1 MAADAILNA
10 TEEKIREYY
19 RNIEEI
25 ERLEH
30 RGRLLDRQKT
40 DIKEDIRNSNI
51 SLQCGLQGIDYEGVR
66 VQTSNT
72 SSQQDK
78 AIEKAFKKL
87 EIQLEKNNY
96 EIIEMQILKRD
107 LEKKSNDIGFII
119 GKLNERSKDFVVMRY
134 KEKKSYRRICN
145 ILHSSEASLS
155 RLRNDILVAVSKWI
169 CAYF

>member
-40 DIKEDIRNSNI
+40 DIKEDIKNSNI
-51 SLQCGLQGIDYEGVR
+51 SLQCTLQGIDYEGVR

-78 AIEKAFKKL
+78 AIEKAFEKL
-87 EIQLEKNNY
+87 ENQLEKINCEVI
-96 EIIEMQILKRD
+96 EIKILKRD
-107 LEKKSNDIGFII
+107 LEKKSNDINFII
-119 GKLNERSKDFVVMRY
+119 GKLNERAKEFVIMRY
-134 KEKKSYRRICN
+134 KNKRSYRFISGVLHLSNTSISRFRIE
-145 ILHSSEASLS
+145 ILEA
-155 RLRNDILVAVSKWI
+155 ISKWL
-169 CAYF
+169 CVYF